1 MFCSASQS
9 FTPAPLKRQMFVLCW
24 VAADVLSKIRASLIK
39 GAGWALRT
47 APPPVA
53 KQYAL
58 RAEGRRQGG
67 GGGGL
72 GEEGQKCIALEDS
85 VKDGYKVRRAF
96 QYIFVYSRNSVFAHL
111 EKYK

>member
-39 GAGWALRT
+39 GVRVGSPHSASSCCQAICS
-47 APPPVA
+47 V
-53 KQYAL
+53 
-58 RAEGRRQGG
+58 GRGEEAG

-72 GEEGQKCIALEDS
+72 GEEDQKCIALEDS
-85 VKDGYKVRRAF
+85 VKDRYKVRRAF
-96 QYIFVYSRNSVFAHL
+96 QYIFIYLRNSVFAHL
-111 EKYK
+111 EK